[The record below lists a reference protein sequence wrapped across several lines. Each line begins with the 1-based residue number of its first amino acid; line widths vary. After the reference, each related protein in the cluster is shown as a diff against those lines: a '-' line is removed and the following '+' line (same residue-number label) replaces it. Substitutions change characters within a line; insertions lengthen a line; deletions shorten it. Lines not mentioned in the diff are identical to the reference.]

1 MANIIGIDLGTTY
14 SAVAKI
20 NDSGKPEIVPD
31 EQGNNITPSVVE
43 FTGKEKYSVGATA
56 KKMSEVNAKYCVPN
70 TPGDEAKRHMG
81 STEKVY
87 EIYDIK
93 HTPVS
98 ISALILKKLKEDFE
112 KIHGSIDTAV
122 VTVPAN
128 FANEAREA
136 TAEAAKLAGLNVEN
150 IINEPTAATFACSVL
165 SSQELSGKY
174 VIYDFGGGTFDCS
187 IAEVQ
192 GHDIEI
198 LTSEGVQKLG
208 GKDIDLALMNLVAKR
223 FKEETGKNLNSRSYG
238 ILKAEEDKKS
248 LSDRESIL
256 VSIQSPE
263 GLADITITRE
273 DFEEVISS
281 LVLQAEMAVEVA
293 LERLDL
299 KPDQITDIILVGGST
314 RIPLVKKSIT
324 KIFGREPKL
333 LGNPDEMVA
342 LGAAIYAAYKSEG
355 NILNPLQRQSV
366 HKMNIQEVTGYC
378 FGVEVLDT
386 ATGKTKNMVIIDRN
400 EKIPCSITESLATV
414 VDNQTALNCHVTQH
428 PEKEEDLTFVGSVWK
443 GKLELPPGRPQGQ
456 EIKVTYSYDENQVM
470 NCTFMDVGTGN
481 KTSVDLDNLRKS
493 ADKSTAD
500 IDEFKVE

>member
-20 NDSGKPEIVPD
+20 NDAGKAEIVPD
-31 EQGNNITPSVVE
+31 GQGDNITPSVVE

-56 KKMSEVNAKYCVPN
+56 QKMSVVNAKNCVPSA
-70 TPGDEAKRHMG
+70 PGDEAKRHMG
-81 STEKVY
+81 STEKIY
-87 EIYDIK
+87 EIFGEK

-112 KIHGSIDTAV
+112 EVNGDIDTAV

-165 SSQELSGKY
+165 SGEELSGKY

-192 GHDIEI
+192 GQEIEI

-208 GKDIDLALMNLVAKR
+208 GKDVDLALINLVAKKY
-223 FKEETGKNLNSRSYG
+223 KEETGKDLNSRSYS
-238 ILKAEEDKKS
+238 ILQAEEDKKS

-256 VSIQSPE
+256 VSINQE
-263 GLADITITRE
+263 GFVDITITRD

-293 LERLDL
+293 LDRLDL
-299 KPDQITDIILVGGST
+299 KPDQITDTVLVGGST

-324 KIFGREPKL
+324 KIFGKEPKL
-333 LGNPDEMVA
+333 LGNPDELVA
-342 LGAAIYAAYKSEG
+342 LGAAIYATYKADG
-355 NILNPLQRQSV
+355 QILNPLQRRSIQ
-366 HKMNIQEVTGYC
+366 KMNIQEVTGQC
-378 FGVEVLDT
+378 FGVEVHDA
-386 ATGKTKNMVIIDRN
+386 ATGGTYNLVIINRN
-400 EKIPCSITESLATV
+400 EKIPCSITESLYTIA
-414 VDNQTALNCHVTQH
+414 DNQTAVNCHVTSH
-428 PEKEEDLTFVGSVWK
+428 PEKEEDLTFVRTEWK
-443 GKLELPPGRPQGQ
+443 GKLDLPSGRPQGQ
-456 EIKVTYSYDENQVM
+456 ELKVTYSYTEDQRM
-470 NCTFMDVGTGN
+470 RCIFLDVASGN
-481 KTSVDLDNLRKS
+481 ETSVDLDELRKS

-500 IDEFKVE
+500 IDQFKVE

>member
-20 NDSGKPEIVPD
+20 NDAGKAEIVPD
-31 EQGNNITPSVVE
+31 GQGDNITPSVVE

-56 KKMSEVNAKYCVPN
+56 KKMSVVNAKNCVPSA
-70 TPGDEAKRHMG
+70 PGDEAKRHMG
-81 STEKVY
+81 STEKIY
-87 EIYDIK
+87 EIFGEK

-112 KIHGSIDTAV
+112 EVNGDIDTAV

-165 SSQELSGKY
+165 SGEELSGKY

-192 GHDIEI
+192 GQEIEI

-208 GKDIDLALMNLVAKR
+208 GKDVDLALINLVAKKY
-223 FKEETGKNLNSRSYG
+223 KEETGKDLNSRSYS
-238 ILKAEEDKKS
+238 ILQAEEDKKS

-256 VSIQSPE
+256 VSINQE
-263 GLADITITRE
+263 GFVDITITRD

-293 LERLDL
+293 LDRLDL
-299 KPDQITDIILVGGST
+299 KPDQITDTVLVGGST

-342 LGAAIYAAYKSEG
+342 LGAAIYATYKADG
-355 NILNPLQRQSV
+355 QILNPLQRRSIQ
-366 HKMNIQEVTGYC
+366 KMNIQEVTGQC
-378 FGVEVLDT
+378 FGVEVHDA
-386 ATGKTKNMVIIDRN
+386 ATGGTYNLVIINRN
-400 EKIPCSITESLATV
+400 EKIPCSITESLYTIA
-414 VDNQTALNCHVTQH
+414 DNQTAVNCHVTSH
-428 PEKEEDLTFVGSVWK
+428 PEKEEDLTFVRTEWK
-443 GKLELPPGRPQGQ
+443 GKLDLPSGRPQGQ
-456 EIKVTYSYDENQVM
+456 EIKVTYSYTEDQRM
-470 NCTFMDVGTGN
+470 RCIFLDVASGN
-481 KTSVDLDNLRKS
+481 ETSVDLDELRKS

-500 IDEFKVE
+500 IDQFKVE

>member
-14 SAVAKI
+14 SALAKI
-20 NDSGKPEIVPD
+20 NDAGKAEIVKD
-31 EQGNNITPSVVE
+31 AQGENITPSVVE
-43 FTGKEKYSVGATA
+43 FTGKDKYSVGATA
-56 KKMSEVNAKYCVPN
+56 KKMSEVNAKNCVPS

-81 STEKVY
+81 STEKIY
-87 EIYDIK
+87 EIFGEK

-112 KIHGSIDTAV
+112 NVHGAIDYAV

-165 SSQELSGKY
+165 SSEELSGKY

-192 GHDIEI
+192 GQDIEI

-208 GKDIDLALMNLVAKR
+208 GKDVDLALINLVAKR
-223 FKEETGKNLNSRSYG
+223 FKEETGKNLNSRFYG

-263 GLADITITRE
+263 GIADITITRD

-293 LERLDL
+293 LDRLDL
-299 KPDQITDIILVGGST
+299 KPDQITDIVMVGGST

-324 KIFGREPKL
+324 KIFGKEPKL

-342 LGAAIYAAYKSEG
+342 LGAAIYATYKADG
-355 NILNPLQRQSV
+355 QILNPLQRRSIQ
-366 HKMNIQEVTGYC
+366 KMNIQEVTGQC
-378 FGVEVLDT
+378 FGVEIHDE
-386 ATGKTKNMVIIDRN
+386 ATGGTINAVIINRN
-400 EKIPCSITESLATV
+400 EKIPCSITESLYTIA
-414 VDNQTALNCHVTQH
+414 DNQTAVNCHVTSH
-428 PEKEEDLTFVGSVWK
+428 PEKEEDLTFVRTEWK
-443 GKLELPPGRPQGQ
+443 GKLDLPSGRPQGQ
-456 EIKVTYSYDENQVM
+456 EIKVTYSYTEDQRM
-470 NCTFMDVGTGN
+470 RCTFLDVASGN
-481 KTSVDLDNLRKS
+481 ETSVDLDSLRKS

-500 IDEFKVE
+500 IDQFKVE

>member
-14 SAVAKI
+14 SAVARI
-20 NDSGKPEIVPD
+20 NDSGKPEIVKD
-31 EQGNNITPSVVE
+31 AQGQNITPSVVE

-56 KKMSEVNAKYCVPN
+56 KKMSVSNAKNCVPS

-81 STEKVY
+81 STEKIY
-87 EIYDIK
+87 EIFGEK

-112 KIHGSIDTAV
+112 NVHGAIDYAV

-165 SSQELSGKY
+165 SSEELSGKY

-192 GHDIEI
+192 GQDIEI

-208 GKDIDLALMNLVAKR
+208 GKDVDIALINLVAKK
-223 FKEETGKNLNSRSYG
+223 FKEETGKNLNSRFYS

-256 VSIQSPE
+256 VSIASPE
-263 GLADITITRE
+263 GIADITITRD

-293 LERLDL
+293 LDRLDL
-299 KPDQITDIILVGGST
+299 KPDQITDIVLVGGST

-342 LGAAIYAAYKSEG
+342 LGAAIYATYKADG
-355 NILNPLQRQSV
+355 QILNPLQRRSIQ
-366 HKMNIQEVTGYC
+366 KMNIQEVTGQC
-378 FGVEVLDT
+378 FGVEIHDA
-386 ATGKTKNMVIIDRN
+386 ATGGTINSVIINRN
-400 EKIPCSITESLATV
+400 EKIPCSITESLYTV
-414 VDNQTALNCHVTQH
+414 SDNQTVVKCHVTSH
-428 PEKEEDLTFVGSVWK
+428 PEKEEDLTFVRTIWK
-443 GKLELPPGRPQGQ
+443 GKLDLPAGRPQGQ
-456 EIKVTYSYDENQVM
+456 EIKVTYNYTEDQRM
-470 NCTFMDVGTGN
+470 RCTFMDVETGN
-481 KTSVDLDNLRKS
+481 KTSVDLDELRKS

-500 IDEFKVE
+500 IDQFKVE